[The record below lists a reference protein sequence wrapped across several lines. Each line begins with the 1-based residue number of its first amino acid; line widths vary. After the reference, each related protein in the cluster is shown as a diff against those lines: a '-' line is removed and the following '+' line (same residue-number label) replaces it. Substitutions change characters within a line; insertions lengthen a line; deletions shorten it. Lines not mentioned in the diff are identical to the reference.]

1 MSRVGK
7 QIITIPAGTTVAV
20 SDGVV
25 TVKGKKGE
33 VSKDIHPH
41 IQVLV
46 EGTDVRVELASK
58 ARTSA
63 PLRGTFVSHIK
74 NMIHGVNHGF
84 EKKLIVEGVGY
95 KVALKDK
102 DLVFDVGFSH
112 DVHLPLPEG
121 ITATVEKDTITL
133 QGASK
138 EAVGQFAANVRAVR
152 KPEPYKGKGIRYD
165 GEVIRR
171 KEGKKAGA
179 A

>member
-7 QIITIPAGTTVAV
+7 QVITIPAGTTVSVA
-20 SDGVV
+20 DGVV
-25 TVKGKKGE
+25 AVKGKKGDL
-33 VSKDIHPH
+33 SKALHPH
-41 IQVLV
+41 VAV
-46 EGTDVRVELASK
+46 TVTGSEVTVAVTSK

-63 PLRGTFVSHIK
+63 PLAGTFVSHIK
-74 NMIHGVNHGF
+74 NMIAGVNEPF
-84 EKKLIVEGVGY
+84 TKKLILEGVGY
-95 KVALKDK
+95 KVALKGT

-112 DVHLPLPEG
+112 DVHLPVPQG
-121 ITATVEKDTITL
+121 ITAAVEKEVITIA
-133 QGASK
+133 GADK
-138 EAVGQFAANVRAVR
+138 EAVGQFAANIRAVR